1 MTGEGT
7 EGPGRHR
14 RIGFGYWRLSQET
27 QLVSLILAGLVM
39 LFALAIAHDEIVDAM
54 IAAGWLA
61 ERLRDIAEIG
71 LGILI
76 FAAWSA
82 LTLVFAS
89 VIRASARGEGR

>member
-1 MTGEGT
+1 VTGEGA

-14 RIGFGYWRLSQET
+14 RVGFGHARLSGET

-39 LFALAIAHDEIVDAM
+39 LFALSIAHDEIVDAM
-54 IAAGWLA
+54 IEAGWLA
-61 ERLRDIAEIG
+61 ERLRELAEIVI
-71 LGILI
+71 GIVI

-89 VIRASARGEGR
+89 VIRASARDER